1 MEFAKRGRL
10 RDLSAPV
17 RTAAQN
23 ELVAL
28 NVPRLVCGDIITAMI
43 HVEMSRRAGQ
53 YAAAPHRT
61 AVGDY
66 ANGRRWIQS
75 GNAFVTILQKTD
87 LTADENDPAGIMS
100 CLSDALLAWR
110 PNLVQILIS
119 EIQNILELEALATE
133 DDHLRDPVT
142 QTALWYYLLNAVG
155 PIDPRAEPD
164 VKVPLMS
171 VIDKIVDGVRRRLSS
186 DPELLAV
193 ASQALL
199 GELRDTGWTTADW
212 PKPGHTDLIA
222 ASSKVS
228 RTEGL
233 VKGPDTLFRLN
244 SFFSTEVFRRA
255 HITTGTV
262 FYHSAKNQFF
272 VAASPA
278 CDLVARLPRESQA
291 WAHVIHPMM
300 PVVAILL
307 YSVEVDPALV
317 VAEQGFHLFLENGG
331 EKKVFKIVNDSGQPS
346 YEFFFAQ
353 NEGRVRELDGKAV
366 FDAARLVPKIVPA
379 IGGAQNQLSATEREF
394 AYDAFEIIDQ
404 LRGMNATRVLQMAGQ
419 HLSRI
424 GLDYI
429 NLPS

>member
-1 MEFAKRGRL
+1 
-10 RDLSAPV
+10 
-17 RTAAQN
+17 
-23 ELVAL
+23 
-28 NVPRLVCGDIITAMI
+28 
-43 HVEMSRRAGQ
+43 
-53 YAAAPHRT
+53 
-61 AVGDY
+61 
-66 ANGRRWIQS
+66 
-75 GNAFVTILQKTD
+75 
-87 LTADENDPAGIMS
+87 
-100 CLSDALLAWR
+100 
-110 PNLVQILIS
+110 
-119 EIQNILELEALATE
+119 
-133 DDHLRDPVT
+133 
-142 QTALWYYLLNAVG
+142 
-155 PIDPRAEPD
+155 
-164 VKVPLMS
+164 
-171 VIDKIVDGVRRRLSS
+171 
-186 DPELLAV
+186 
-193 ASQALL
+193 
-199 GELRDTGWTTADW
+199 LRDTGWTTADW

-317 VAEQGFHLFLENGG
+317 VTEQGFHLFLENGG